1 MKRLWKLRS
10 FRFAAY
16 SLAAIVVIIVS
27 YCSYEILAG
36 DAAERINPVT
46 EPDWSDRIKLIGSIT
61 FRSWGGKWIGTDCD
75 TEITF
80 LAGHEVIMTEY
91 GNGVSQSKG
100 IYSTDPSGQ
109 IEIKLEKLR
118 HDWPSMIL
126 ERDGISLRLRPEKRG
141 MGFII
146 GNRGGATM
154 RDRQGSYWPFR
165 PVTVDEEQMIR
176 KKWRI

>member
-91 GNGVSQSKG
+91 GNGVLGARWHLATLAARKAGYRVHHGKPWRRDNEGPTRQLLAVP
-100 IYSTDPSGQ
+100 T
-109 IEIKLEKLR
+109 
-118 HDWPSMIL
+118 
-126 ERDGISLRLRPEKRG
+126 RDG
-141 MGFII
+141 
-146 GNRGGATM
+146 
-154 RDRQGSYWPFR
+154 
-165 PVTVDEEQMIR
+165 
-176 KKWRI
+176 